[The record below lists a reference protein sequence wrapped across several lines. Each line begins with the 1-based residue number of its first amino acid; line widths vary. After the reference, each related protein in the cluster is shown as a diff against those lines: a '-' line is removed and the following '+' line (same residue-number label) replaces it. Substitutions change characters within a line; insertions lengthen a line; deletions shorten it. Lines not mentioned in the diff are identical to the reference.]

1 MHMSIQ
7 RNPQHR
13 LWSRGLIKA
22 AAAIAVMA
30 VIAPDLAQAKG
41 PGLCA
46 DPSEAQAFRV
56 RSLQN
61 HLMVAALTCDQRE
74 KYNAFVGRFDDVL
87 SSNGRTIKRY
97 FQKAWGARGTGQ
109 LDDYVTLLA
118 NRTSMQSLDD
128 RAGFC
133 QAASEML
140 DQVLTLDAQGLV
152 SFSASKMPAESAK
165 APNVCL

>member
-1 MHMSIQ
+1 MSTQHME
-7 RNPQHR
+7 RR
-13 LWSRGLIKA
+13 RRWSRGLVKA
-22 AAAIAVMA
+22 VAVMA
-30 VIAPDLAQAKG
+30 MMATLAPGVAQAKG
-41 PGLCA
+41 PGRCA
-46 DPSEAQAFRV
+46 DPNEANAFRV

-74 KYNAFVGRFDDVL
+74 KYNAFVGRFNDVL
-87 SSNGRTIKRY
+87 SSNGRTIKHY
-97 FQKAWGARGTGQ
+97 FQGAWGSRSNGQ

-140 DQVLTLDAQGLV
+140 DHVLTLDAQGLLT
-152 SFSASKMPAESAK
+152 FSSTKMPVESAK
-165 APNVCL
+165 APNICL